1 MKILSAQ
8 QMREADSFTI
18 KNRPIS
24 SIDLMEV
31 AGDRCY
37 EWLLKYTDKSKK
49 HFVICGTGNNGGDGL
64 VIARMLFKIK
74 IPVEVIILD
83 SQSHAIDFEKNLEQL
98 KSLSIQILILK
109 EDEQIP
115 SFKNAILIDAIF
127 GTGLTRPVSGWIGVC
142 IDSMNN
148 SGCEIISID
157 LPSGLF
163 ADSHSEGKIIKARY
177 TLTFQSP
184 KLAFF
189 FPENEKYVGEFHILD
204 IGLDQEFM
212 EYVDSKKEVLEKDQ
226 VKKILKP
233 RGKFTHKGNYGHALL
248 ISGSKGKIGASV
260 LAARA
265 CLRSGAGLLTVHV
278 PQCGYE
284 ILQST
289 IPEAMTEADKN
300 ENEISESCDIEKYSS
315 IAIGPGIGTSAIT
328 IKMFEEILDKSQ
340 RPIILDADALNIL
353 SMKKEL
359 LKKVP
364 ALSILTPHPKEFSRL
379 AGDSSNDFE
388 RHERQIQFSMENNV
402 IVILKGAYTCISF
415 PGGQVSFNSTGN
427 PGMAKGGSGDVLTG
441 ILLSL
446 TAQGYSFE
454 EAAILGVYIHGL
466 AGDKAAK
473 KKGVYSMIATDL
485 IEALPK
491 AFLSLMD

>member
-64 VIARMLFKIK
+64 VIARLLFKIK

-83 SQSHAIDFEKNLEQL
+83 SHTHTIDFEKNLEQL

-109 EDEQIP
+109 EDEKIP
-115 SFKNAILIDAIF
+115 PFNNAIIIDAIF
-127 GTGLTRPVSGWIGVC
+127 GTGLRRPVSGWIGDC

-157 LPSGLF
+157 LPAGLF
-163 ADSHSEGKIIKARY
+163 ADSHSEGKIIKARH

-212 EYVDSKKEVLEKDQ
+212 GYVDSKKEVLEKDQ

-300 ENEISESCDIEKYSS
+300 ENVISESGDIEKFSS

-328 IKMFEEILDKSQ
+328 IKMFEEILDKSE
-340 RPIILDADALNIL
+340 RPIVLDADALNIL